1 MNTIEKLKSGDILTI
16 ARMISKVEDHDPEA
30 MEIIKKIYSRC
41 GRAHLIGITGP
52 PGVGKSCLV
61 STLIHKFREKGKTVG
76 VLAVD
81 PSSPISGGAFLGD
94 RARLT
99 GHLNDEGVYYR
110 SLASRGSSGG
120 LSAAVNDAID
130 LLDFSGKDV
139 VLIETVGVGQSEIEI
154 AQIAHTVILAMMP
167 GCGDHIQALKAGIT
181 EIADILVINKFD
193 RSGADATLME
203 LEASIAHPSDDPE
216 SWNVAVMPTIATQ
229 EKGIEE
235 LVKKISDHENFLQ
248 QTGQKEKITGER
260 RVKQFMDL
268 LSRRLKGEFLGDA
281 DGKSNLASWSEKVG
295 SLQLD
300 PYSASDQLMEQF
312 ITNQQ

>member
-1 MNTIEKLKSGDILTI
+1 MDTIEKLKSGDVLTI
-16 ARMISKVEDHDPEA
+16 AQMISRVEEHDPEA
-30 MEIIKKIYSRC
+30 MEIIRKIYSRC

-52 PGVGKSCLV
+52 PGAGKSCLV
-61 STLIHKFREKGKTVG
+61 SALVNNIREKGKTVG
-76 VLAVD
+76 VLAID

-130 LLDFSGKDV
+130 LLDFSGKDI

-154 AQIAHTVILAMMP
+154 AQIAHTVILTMMP
-167 GCGDHIQALKAGIT
+167 GCGDQVQALKAGII

-193 RSGADATLME
+193 RPGADATRME
-203 LEASIAHPSDDPE
+203 LEALITHPDDDPE
-216 SWNVAVMPTIATQ
+216 SWNVAVMPTIATE

-235 LVKKISDHENFLQ
+235 LVEKISDHEIFLQ
-248 QTGQKEKITGER
+248 QTGQNEKKTRKR
-260 RVKQFMDL
+260 RVKQFLNL
-268 LSRRLKGEFLGDA
+268 LSERLQAEFLGDT
-281 DGKSNLASWSEKVG
+281 DGTSILASWAEKVS

-312 ITNQQ
+312 IMTRQ